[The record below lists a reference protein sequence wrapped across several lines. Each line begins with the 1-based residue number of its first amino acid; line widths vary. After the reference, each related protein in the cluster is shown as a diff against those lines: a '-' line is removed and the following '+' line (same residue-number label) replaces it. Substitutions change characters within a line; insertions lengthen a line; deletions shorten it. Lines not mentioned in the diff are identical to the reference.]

1 MEIGDAIKMV
11 EKQLKDLAKIAG
23 NVEFNI
29 LSTEKIQKERLD
41 ICKVC
46 ENNKTTV
53 KIDTCSL
60 CGCFVATKVKF
71 EKSQCP
77 IGKW

>member
-41 ICKVC
+41 I
-46 ENNKTTV
+46 
-53 KIDTCSL
+53 
-60 CGCFVATKVKF
+60 
-71 EKSQCP
+71 
-77 IGKW
+77 